1 MQQRAGRCVVYASMQ
16 SVQNQVCAGMLLRV
30 CEGCLGVVVLTQQQ
44 KRAGQLTR
52 SLGGGARS
60 IGLVFHKHDRLR
72 HDIIGFHI
80 E

>member
-1 MQQRAGRCVVYASMQ
+1 
-16 SVQNQVCAGMLLRV
+16 
-30 CEGCLGVVVLTQQQ
+30 
-44 KRAGQLTR
+44 LTR
-52 SLGGGARS
+52 LLGGGARS